1 MSGWSRIGLRRQAA
15 SLSLVMVVVIV
26 IMKMVRVSFMVVMMA
41 EMRIATSIV
50 H

>member
-1 MSGWSRIGLRRQAA
+1 MRRQAA
-15 SLSLVMVVVIV
+15 SLSLVKVVVIV
-26 IMKMVRVSFMVVMMA
+26 IMKMVMVSFMA

>member
-1 MSGWSRIGLRRQAA
+1 MRRQAA
-15 SLSLVMVVVIV
+15 SLSLVNVVVIV
-26 IMKMVRVSFMVVMMA
+26 IMKMVMVSFMVVMMA